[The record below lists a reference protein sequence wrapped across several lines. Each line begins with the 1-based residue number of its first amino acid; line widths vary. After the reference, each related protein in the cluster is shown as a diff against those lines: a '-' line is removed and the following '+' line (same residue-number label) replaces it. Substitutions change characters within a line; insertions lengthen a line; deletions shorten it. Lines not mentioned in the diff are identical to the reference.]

1 MAGIHLIAQSDGEV
15 VIPVPGGPPLTLPKR
30 RIRAWVLL
38 GNQVV
43 LRQAIIDT
51 GAPYCTLTRRVWADL
66 DQRGQIDW
74 VAFPPGGPG
83 ASLPTMELL
92 GGKHPFRIGRV
103 AIRLTELAA
112 NSPILAT
119 DPVLALCVESDTLSD
134 VIQSGVILGL
144 GGLLNGRTLVVQ
156 ASEVG
161 DRWSAVLIQP

>member
-15 VIPVPGGPPLTLPKR
+15 VIPVPGGPPLTVPKR

-51 GAPYCTLTRRVWADL
+51 GAPYCTPTRRVWADL
-66 DQRGQIDW
+66 DRRGQIDW
-74 VAFPPGGPG
+74 VAFPPGGPV

-92 GGKHPFRIGRV
+92 GGNHPFRV
-103 AIRLTELAA
+103 
-112 NSPILAT
+112 
-119 DPVLALCVESDTLSD
+119 
-134 VIQSGVILGL
+134 
-144 GGLLNGRTLVVQ
+144 LNGRTLVVQ

-161 DRWSAVLIQP
+161 DRWFAVLIQP